1 MSNVMNIEVLQR
13 FLGKR
18 VIIKRIAHDPYLQVI
33 AIDGQLLAR
42 HEYLGKIPMWLLNQI
57 PNGFSCLSVQQ
68 KPVVVELSPIEHS
81 AIQSYHLKIDLEKRH
96 NARKAQTSAVM
107 LSAIAMAMSSR

>member
-42 HEYLGKIPMWLLNQI
+42 RQ
-57 PNGFSCLSVQQ
+57 
-68 KPVVVELSPIEHS
+68 
-81 AIQSYHLKIDLEKRH
+81 
-96 NARKAQTSAVM
+96 
-107 LSAIAMAMSSR
+107 